1 VTGDEGNEEGKSNIL
16 MKSLSHS
23 LRLYVGI
30 VSLLGGGILLLA
42 LSRLPTYDLGG
53 YAFFLLLSTL
63 IEVAAI
69 RWQSPKGRVVSA
81 SSALTYAVLVVYGP
95 LPAALVNAVKSLVGA
110 LYPKKRPWHRAIFD
124 AALSAISGTVAGLS
138 YLLLL
143 SLPGQRS
150 HVFVFLAAIGAGL
163 TDYFITAT
171 GTVVAIALYRST
183 SALKAWVGDFGLMP
197 TPYLLLAVL
206 GTIIAL
212 SYREFGLLGLAL
224 FSFPI
229 FLARYIFKSYIDKA
243 YRQVELLRA
252 ANTALDVANQDLIE
266 TLAAI
271 IDARDIFTYGHSIR
285 VTDYALAIAKE
296 MGLPEEEREMIR
308 KAGLLHDIGKVGI
321 SERILTKKGTLT
333 QDERHILEQH
343 PVLGEEILG
352 RVKDMKRLA
361 EIVGSHHERYDGK
374 GYPYGHRGEEIPLAG
389 RILGVADALDAMLSD
404 RPYRPAMNLLQALVE
419 IQRNAGTQFDPHVVE
434 ALLRVAERAD
444 VDFFESS
451 AQTIEAASTQRT
463 DDHPRPT
470 FFRPKSVSVASHEP
484 PGT

>member
-1 VTGDEGNEEGKSNIL
+1 

-23 LRLYVGI
+23 LRLYVST

-42 LSRLPTYDLGG
+42 LSRLPTHDLGG
-53 YAFFLLLSTL
+53 YAFFILLSVL
-63 IEVAAI
+63 VEIAAI

-81 SSALTYAVLVVYGP
+81 SSALTYAVLIVYGP
-95 LPAALVNAVKSLVGA
+95 LPAGLVNAVKGIVGA
-110 LYPKKRPWHRAIFD
+110 LYPERRSWHRAVFD
-124 AALSAISGTVAGLS
+124 AALLAISGTVAGLS

-143 SLPGQRS
+143 GLLGQSSRL
-150 HVFVFLAAIGAGL
+150 FVFLAAIGAGL

-171 GTVVAIALYRST
+171 GTAIAVALYRST
-183 SALKAWVGDFGLMP
+183 STFKAWVENFDPIP

-206 GTIIAL
+206 GIIIAL
-212 SYREFGLLGLAL
+212 GHGEFGLLGLAL
-224 FSFPI
+224 FFFPI

-243 YRQVELLRA
+243 NRQVELLRA
-252 ANTALDVANQDLIE
+252 ANAALDMANQELIE

-285 VTDYALAIAKE
+285 VTDYALAVAKE

-321 SERILTKKGTLT
+321 SERILTKKGILT

-352 RVKDMKRLA
+352 RVKDMIELA
-361 EIVGSHHERYDGK
+361 EIVGSHHERYNGK
-374 GYPYGHRGEEIPLAG
+374 GYPCGRKGEEIPLAG

-404 RPYRPAMNLLQALVE
+404 RPYRPAMSLLQALVP
-419 IQRNAGTQFDPHVVE
+419 RGRGP
-434 ALLRVAERAD
+434 
-444 VDFFESS
+444 
-451 AQTIEAASTQRT
+451 AQS
-463 DDHPRPT
+463 
-470 FFRPKSVSVASHEP
+470 
-484 PGT
+484 G